1 MENLYEQDIVN
12 QGDNLLNKSL
22 YSEYNNLNEYKNNYD
37 EYNKN
42 NRLVNDINYSY
53 YLNRNKKNQ
62 IFNNDNINTLNA
74 YSPSMSSNLDIRA
87 NERER
92 KKILLNNIQSQMNLK
107 RQMKLNEL
115 NKNKEED
122 RKYLKDMVEKY
133 PFGNKNKNFNYR
145 YDNNINTKRP
155 FSTINV
161 NNMNYNEDLDDKII
175 ERKMKQLEMEK
186 EEEEIQS
193 SKLKEENNKLENDL
207 FLQSNISNNNKNKSY
222 TNNLDTYNP
231 IKENDNEYEYQNEE
245 EPKNTTS
252 KNKDKILLNPVDY
265 YDNINFVPKS
275 QINQRLDNNFLFSE
289 ELSRLRDD
297 IQKEQRA
304 LLKQISRLRDDSLI
318 AKKER
323 DKVKNDLDIIKSQL
337 FNLNEQRKE
346 EEEKKNENL
355 IAHNMEK
362 EYDNFIKNNLK
373 KNYNDYDYVDKNFF
387 KKFEYE
393 LPNKSDYIK
402 NRNIFHVEQN
412 YEDRDK
418 IELDSL
424 IKKSND
430 IMTNFRENEIREEKY
445 KQRPENYFNTSDY
458 FFDTYWLEHK
468 NDYLDKDYLGYN
480 NKYNIYDKNINNK
493 FIDFE
498 DNNDF
503 DVNVETI

>member
-1 MENLYEQDIVN
+1 
-12 QGDNLLNKSL
+12 
-22 YSEYNNLNEYKNNYD
+22 
-37 EYNKN
+37 
-42 NRLVNDINYSY
+42 
-53 YLNRNKKNQ
+53 
-62 IFNNDNINTLNA
+62 
-74 YSPSMSSNLDIRA
+74 
-87 NERER
+87 
-92 KKILLNNIQSQMNLK
+92 
-107 RQMKLNEL
+107 
-115 NKNKEED
+115 
-122 RKYLKDMVEKY
+122 
-133 PFGNKNKNFNYR
+133 
-145 YDNNINTKRP
+145 
-155 FSTINV
+155 
-161 NNMNYNEDLDDKII
+161 
-175 ERKMKQLEMEK
+175 
-186 EEEEIQS
+186 
-193 SKLKEENNKLENDL
+193 
-207 FLQSNISNNNKNKSY
+207 
-222 TNNLDTYNP
+222 
-231 IKENDNEYEYQNEE
+231 
-245 EPKNTTS
+245 
-252 KNKDKILLNPVDY
+252 
-265 YDNINFVPKS
+265 
-275 QINQRLDNNFLFSE
+275 
-289 ELSRLRDD
+289 
-297 IQKEQRA
+297 
-304 LLKQISRLRDDSLI
+304 
-318 AKKER
+318 
-323 DKVKNDLDIIKSQL
+323 
-337 FNLNEQRKE
+337 
-346 EEEKKNENL
+346 
-355 IAHNMEK
+355 MEK

>member
-22 YSEYNNLNEYKNNYD
+22 YSEYNNLNEYNNNYD

-323 DKVKNDLDIIKSQL
+323 DKVKNDLDM
-337 FNLNEQRKE
+337 
-346 EEEKKNENL
+346 KK
-355 IAHNMEK
+355 
-362 EYDNFIKNNLK
+362 K
-373 KNYNDYDYVDKNFF
+373 KM
-387 KKFEYE
+387 
-393 LPNKSDYIK
+393 
-402 NRNIFHVEQN
+402 
-412 YEDRDK
+412 K
-418 IELDSL
+418 I
-424 IKKSND
+424 
-430 IMTNFRENEIREEKY
+430 
-445 KQRPENYFNTSDY
+445 
-458 FFDTYWLEHK
+458 
-468 NDYLDKDYLGYN
+468 
-480 NKYNIYDKNINNK
+480 
-493 FIDFE
+493 
-498 DNNDF
+498 
-503 DVNVETI
+503 